1 MSPNTDT
8 LQDRNYRNLVN
19 SESLVS
25 FGVTVQETDLFV
37 HAAGP
42 MIAFTRERVFE
53 HRGIIEAYIEQ
64 YPEFMTTLV
73 PWRDT
78 RPVPDIIR
86 TMIEVGK
93 KAGVGPMAAVAGAVA
108 EFVGRD
114 LLNHS
119 PEIIVENGGDIF
131 LKVDHPVIVGL
142 YGGNSPLSL
151 KLGLRV
157 PNIGIPLGVCTSSGT
172 VGHSLSMG
180 RADAVCVV
188 SESCAL
194 ADAAATSIGN
204 RITMEKDI
212 KDAIEVGKRIDG
224 VLGLVIMIGKDMGFW
239 GDLEVV
245 PLKIKKA

>member
-1 MSPNTDT
+1 MPPKPDT
-8 LQDRNYRNLVN
+8 HQDRNYRNLVN

-25 FGVTVQETDLFV
+25 FGVTVQETGLFV
-37 HAAGP
+37 HAASP

-53 HRGIIEAYIEQ
+53 HRGIIEAYIKQ

-78 RPVPDIIR
+78 QPVPDIIR
-86 TMIEVGK
+86 AMIEAGK
-93 KAGVGPMAAVAGAVA
+93 KAAVGPMAAVAGAVA

-114 LLNHS
+114 LLNHF

-157 PNIGIPLGVCTSSGT
+157 PDRGIPLGVCTSSGT
-172 VGHSLSMG
+172 VGHSLSRG
-180 RADAVCVV
+180 RADAICVV

-204 RITMEKDI
+204 RITTDKDI
-212 KDAIEVGKRIDG
+212 KDAIEFGKRIDG
-224 VLGLVIMIGKDMGFW
+224 VLGLVVMIGKDMGLW

-245 PLKIKKA
+245 PLKIKKT